1 MAKKH
6 PKHISRRISAEKI
19 KAIIKKEYEPGRQDK
34 CKLWVYRNYVFPAT
48 GISERTFWRYQ
59 KAVDDEM
66 KPDDDPTQL
75 KLFE

>member
-1 MAKKH
+1 MAKH

-19 KAIIKKEYEPGRQDK
+19 KEIIKKEYEPGRQDK

-66 KPDDDPTQL
+66 KLDDNPSQL
-75 KLFE
+75 KLF

>member
-19 KAIIKKEYEPGRQDK
+19 KAIIRNWYEPGRQDR
-34 CKLWVYRNYVFPAT
+34 CKLWVYRNYVFPET

-59 KAVDDEM
+59 KIVDEEM
-66 KPDDDPTQL
+66 KPIEDPHQL
-75 KLFE
+75 KLF